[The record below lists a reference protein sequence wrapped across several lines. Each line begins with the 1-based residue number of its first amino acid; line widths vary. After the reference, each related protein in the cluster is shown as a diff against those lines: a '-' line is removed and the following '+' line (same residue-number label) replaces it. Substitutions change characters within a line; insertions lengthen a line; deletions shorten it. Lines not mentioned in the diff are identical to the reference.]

1 MIKINRFFKT
11 YQGLPR
17 SVYVI
22 FFAQVINRF
31 GDFVMPFLTLLLT
44 TQFHYSVA
52 QTGSIVMLTMILS
65 IPGGLI
71 GGKVADHIGR
81 KKSYLIFQGASGLS
95 LMLCAFFYTH
105 QVMLLFIFMSSF
117 FSGAV
122 RPILSAILSD
132 VLKPEDR
139 QAGFSL
145 SYLGINLGVALGP
158 IVAGFLFNHFR
169 FWIFMGDAITSFF
182 AVALVILTIKESLPR
197 LDEEHHS
204 NDEQAQAHALIENDS
219 QNSLSNMNE
228 HEKTMEG
235 SILDVLK
242 KRPQLI
248 LFMLFNLFFSA
259 TYVQSGF
266 SLPLILNHL
275 YAERGPQI
283 FGSLMSTNAI
293 SVLVFT
299 MVITAFSKR
308 NSAITNIAIGGIA
321 YVIGFGMIGLIKTL
335 PLFFISTLI
344 WTLGE
349 IIMSINF
356 GVYITSQT
364 PANFRARFNAI
375 TNMSFAIGAIL
386 GTAIIGIYIDHFSIT
401 MAWPLIAVSSAIGT
415 GGMFYLSFKDIRGLK
430 K

>member
-1 MIKINRFFKT
+1 MIKMNRFFKT
-11 YQGLPR
+11 YQGLPK

-22 FFAQVINRF
+22 FLAQVINRF

-95 LMLCAFFYTH
+95 LMMCAFFYTH

-158 IVAGFLFNHFR
+158 IVAGFLFNHYR

-182 AVALVILTIKESLPR
+182 AVALVMLTIKESLPKAIDS
-197 LDEEHHS
+197 LEFQ
-204 NDEQAQAHALIENDS
+204 NEQNQDMQVQENDVVE
-219 QNSLSNMNE
+219 NLSKVNE
-228 HEKTMEG
+228 HEKVMEG
-235 SILDVLK
+235 NILDVLK
-242 KRPQLI
+242 KRPQLVF
-248 LFMLFNLFFSA
+248 FMLFNLFFSA

-275 YAERGPQI
+275 YADQGPQI
-283 FGSLMSTNAI
+283 FGTLMSTNAI
-293 SVLVFT
+293 SVLAFT
-299 MVITAFSKR
+299 LMITVFSKR

-335 PLFFISTLI
+335 PLFFISTII
-344 WTLGE
+344 WTMGE

-375 TNMSFAIGAIL
+375 INMSYAIGAIL
-386 GTAIIGIYIDHFSIT
+386 GTAIIGIYIDHFSIS
-401 MAWPLIAVSSAIGT
+401 MAWPLIAGSSAIGT
-415 GGMFYLSFKDIRGLK
+415 IGMFYLALRENRGNQK
-430 K
+430 